1 MRHRC
6 GGLLLAVHPRGEPY
20 SPAVLVTPPGA
31 ATGLAPLCRR
41 TAPSALDTA
50 PAAVVSFVRRRS
62 APALQVPTEVQRFF
76 KKEHRTIVPLTVK
89 DILDE
94 EIAMKLA

>member
-1 MRHRC
+1 MTQVSQKNGRRTALPPSEAWAHGRV
-6 GGLLLAVHPRGEPY
+6 GARE
-20 SPAVLVTPPGA
+20 PPG
-31 ATGLAPLCRR
+31 RR